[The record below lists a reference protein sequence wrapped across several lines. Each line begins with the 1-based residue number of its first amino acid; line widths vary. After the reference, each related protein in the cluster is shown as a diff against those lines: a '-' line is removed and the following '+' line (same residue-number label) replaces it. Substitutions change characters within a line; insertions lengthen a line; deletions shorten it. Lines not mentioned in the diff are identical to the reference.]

1 MAYSHHFIKKVL
13 KLKEKGMNFIK
24 LSKKFNIS
32 RSIQEW
38 KKGNLPKGT
47 RNKPNVKL
55 DLELLKKDILDSP
68 DAYLKKELKD

>member
-1 MAYSHHFIKKVL
+1 MS
-13 KLKEKGMNFIK
+13 FIK

-32 RSIQEW
+32 VRSIQEW

-55 DLELLKKDILDSP
+55 DLELLKKDILDFP
-68 DAYLKKELKD
+68 DAYLKERAERLGVSS